1 MISQMDNLLNG
12 EEDHVMINGTL
23 MMRKQENDLKEKLQ
37 DFVGPAQ
44 MEILKASLQ
53 KLEGRQAEM
62 QKAIEQKDSELKG
75 ILSREESV
83 KNELWR
89 SQEELFIVKSKVG
102 DVEKLASKSQEELL
116 ELLEVVKSLKEEKDE
131 DVLEM

>member
-1 MISQMDNLLNG
+1 MDNLLNG

>member
-1 MISQMDNLLNG
+1 MDNLLNG

-89 SQEELFIVKSKVG
+89 SQQELFIVKSKVG
-102 DVEKLASKSQEELL
+102 DVEKLVSKSQEELL

>member
-1 MISQMDNLLNG
+1 MDNLLNG

-89 SQEELFIVKSKVG
+89 SQQELFIVKSKVG

>member
-1 MISQMDNLLNG
+1 MDNLLNG

-23 MMRKQENDLKEKLQ
+23 MMRKQQENDLKEKLQ

-62 QKAIEQKDSELKG
+62 QKAIEQKD

-89 SQEELFIVKSKVG
+89 SQQELFIVKSKVG

-116 ELLEVVKSLKEEKDE
+116 ELLEVVKSLKEGERRGRLGN
-131 DVLEM
+131 VAM

>member
-1 MISQMDNLLNG
+1 MDNLLNG

-23 MMRKQENDLKEKLQ
+23 MMRKQQENDLKEKLQ

-89 SQEELFIVKSKVG
+89 SQQELFIVKSKVG
-102 DVEKLASKSQEELL
+102 DVDKLASKSQEELL

>member
-1 MISQMDNLLNG
+1 MDNLLNG

-102 DVEKLASKSQEELL
+102 DVEKLTSKSQEELL

>member
-1 MISQMDNLLNG
+1 MDNLLNG

-23 MMRKQENDLKEKLQ
+23 MMRKQENDLKE
-37 DFVGPAQ
+37 
-44 MEILKASLQ
+44 
-53 KLEGRQAEM
+53 
-62 QKAIEQKDSELKG
+62 
-75 ILSREESV
+75 
-83 KNELWR
+83 NELWR
-89 SQEELFIVKSKVG
+89 SQQELFIVKSKVG